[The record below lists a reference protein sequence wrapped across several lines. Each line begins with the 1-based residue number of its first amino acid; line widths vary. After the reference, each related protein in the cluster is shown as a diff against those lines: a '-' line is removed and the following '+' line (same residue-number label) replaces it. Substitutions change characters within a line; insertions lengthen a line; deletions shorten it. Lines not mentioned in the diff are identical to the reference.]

1 MRRNGCRSYV
11 YRALFER
18 GERRGNVV
26 VTFPD
31 VPEAITQGRGEADA
45 RAMAEEALDLAL
57 LSYLERGKPLPKPRA
72 KGRELIDIAA
82 APDVAAKLA
91 VLEAFAASGLSKSE
105 LARRLGK
112 DEKEVR
118 RILDPRHP
126 TKLPALTTALRAL
139 GKRLVVGV
147 MEAKAA

>member
-1 MRRNGCRSYV
+1 MKAYA
-11 YRALFER
+11 YRALFEP
-18 GERRGNVV
+18 GARRGNIV

-31 VPEAITQGRGEADA
+31 VPEAITQGRGAVEA
-45 RAMAEEALDLAL
+45 RAMAEEALGLVL
-57 LSYLERGKPLPKPRA
+57 LTYVERGKPLPRARA
-72 KGRELIDIAA
+72 KGRRLVEVAV

-91 VLEAFAASGLSKSE
+91 VLEAFKASGLSKSE
-105 LARRLGK
+105 LARRIDK

-126 TKLPALTTALRAL
+126 TKLPALTAALRAL

-147 MEAKAA
+147 MEAEAA

>member
-1 MRRNGCRSYV
+1 MRAYA
-11 YRALFER
+11 YRAVFEP
-18 GERRGNVV
+18 GNRRGNVV
-26 VTFPD
+26 VSFPD
-31 VPEAITQGRGEADA
+31 VPEVITQGRGEADA
-45 RAMAEEALDLAL
+45 RAMAEEALGLVL
-57 LSYLERGKPLPKPRA
+57 LSYLQRGKPLPKPRA
-72 KGRELIDIAA
+72 RGRGLIEIAV

-91 VLEAFAASGLSKSE
+91 VLESFTAAGISKSE

-118 RILDPRHP
+118 RILDPKHP
-126 TKLPALTTALRAL
+126 TKLPALTATLRAL

>member
-1 MRRNGCRSYV
+1 MRSYS
-11 YRALFER
+11 YRALFEP
-18 GERRGNVV
+18 GERRGTIV

-31 VPEAITQGRGEADA
+31 VPEVGTQGRGEADA
-45 RAMAEEALDLAL
+45 RAMAEEALGLVL
-57 LSYLERGKPLPKPRA
+57 LTYLERGKPLPKPRA
-72 KGRELIDIAA
+72 RGRKLVEIAV

-91 VLEAFAASGLSKSE
+91 VLEAFKAAGISKSE
-105 LARRLGK
+105 LARRIGK

-118 RILDPRHP
+118 RILDPKHA

-147 MEAKAA
+147 TEAEAA

>member
-1 MRRNGCRSYV
+1 MKAYA
-11 YRALFER
+11 YRALFEP
-18 GERRGNVV
+18 GDRRGNLV

-31 VPEAITQGRGEADA
+31 VPEVITQGRGKADA
-45 RAMAEEALDLAL
+45 CAMAEEALGLVL
-57 LSYLERGKPLPKPRA
+57 LTYLERGMPLPKPRA
-72 KGRELIDIAA
+72 KDRNLVEIAV

-91 VLEAFAASGLSKSE
+91 VLEAFKTAGISKSA

-118 RILDPRHP
+118 RILDPKHP
-126 TKLPALTTALRAL
+126 TKLPALVLALRAL

-147 MEAKAA
+147 MEAEAA